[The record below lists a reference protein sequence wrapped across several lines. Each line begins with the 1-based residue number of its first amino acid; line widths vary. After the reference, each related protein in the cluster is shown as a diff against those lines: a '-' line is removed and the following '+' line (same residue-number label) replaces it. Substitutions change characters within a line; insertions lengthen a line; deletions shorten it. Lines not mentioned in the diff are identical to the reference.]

1 MELPQHSPEQAT
13 SFLGLLAHPQ
23 RWRLVEALA
32 RSDRRVNE
40 LVEAVDEAPN
50 LVSYHLRKLREHRLV
65 HERRSSADARDVYYS
80 LDLERLRRLYLET
93 ADGLH
98 PGLAAPV
105 GTQAEKA
112 VAEGPRTR
120 VLFLC
125 THNSARSQM
134 AEGIL
139 RALGGDRFEV
149 ESGGTQPSR
158 VHPLAI
164 KAMAKRQIDISAQ
177 TSKNM
182 ERFADQRFDYV
193 ITVCDLASEVCPVF
207 PGAPERIHWSIP
219 DPAAVDGSERE
230 RLAAFERAA
239 DELLTRIRYLLIL
252 VQRRGAAS

>member
-1 MELPQHSPEQAT
+1 MT
-13 SFLGLLAHPQ
+13 T
-23 RWRLVEALA
+23 
-32 RSDRRVNE
+32 NE
-40 LVEAVDEAPN
+40 
-50 LVSYHLRKLREHRLV
+50 R
-65 HERRSSADARDVYYS
+65 
-80 LDLERLRRLYLET
+80 
-93 ADGLH
+93 
-98 PGLAAPV
+98 
-105 GTQAEKA
+105 
-112 VAEGPRTR
+112 PRR

-219 DPAAVDGSERE
+219 DPSAVEGSEKE